1 MFVAFQCTFAAI
13 TCALIVG
20 AYAERMKFS
29 AVLLFMALWFT
40 FSYLP
45 MAHMVW
51 YWDGPDA
58 IKDAAT
64 ETAVKEGAGWLWAK
78 GALDFAGGTVVCTST
93 RALPDWSPRTCW
105 ASALDTGANRWRRI
119 T

>member
-1 MFVAFQCTFAAI
+1 MHVAAI

-64 ETAVKEGAGWLWAK
+64 ETAVKEAAGWLWAK
-78 GALDFAGGTVVCTST
+78 GALDFAGGTVAHQRGCRRTGRRL
-93 RALPDWSPRTCW
+93 RARQADRIR
-105 ASALDTGANRWRRI
+105 ARIDGAA
-119 T
+119 